1 MKLLEKITIEGME
14 LKNRMAFPPITTAF
28 GAVDGCFTDI
38 EIAYMTERARGGAAL
53 VFTDGVAV
61 DRGHQ
66 LSVGANLPYFDND
79 RQISAYARFTD
90 ALRNE
95 GVKTCI
101 QLYHAGRQTTLAKRG
116 GKEPIAPSA
125 VSTKMLGLIPFPDAV
140 EMTKAD
146 IECAIRSFV
155 LAASRAKTAGFDAID
170 IDGGAGY
177 LIQQFMSPYTNKR
190 CDEWGGTFDKRMRFA
205 LEIVSRVREV
215 VGRNYPMVFDLPM
228 DEYVPGGITPDD
240 GVRIAL
246 ALEEAG
252 VNAFRV
258 HGVVLETYN
267 RMFPTMATPRGVN
280 APLGAMLKNR
290 LRAKVMLGQRIND
303 AILAE
308 KLLQDG
314 VCDII
319 LLGRAMLAD
328 PDFPAKVRTGRTREI
343 RKCLACNTC
352 VDQLGLNKPIRCAI
366 NARLGFEREYR
377 IRKTGESKTI
387 LVAGGGPA
395 GMEAARVAAM
405 AGHRVVLCEKKDALG
420 GQLLQASV
428 PPHKEELSNL
438 VEYLAG
444 QMEILGVDVRLKTML
459 DKGLIR
465 QMKPDAVI
473 ITTGAVPVLPPIPG
487 SDGKQVFLAKDV
499 IERHNDIQ
507 NKKVLIVGGGSVGA
521 ETAELLWSRGNKV
534 VVLEMLD
541 TIAADMG
548 LFLSLDFHERM
559 RNTNIMFIT
568 GARVKEI
575 RENGAIYEDPSGS
588 EHFME
593 TDLVVLAVGY
603 AADQTLARELED
615 MDVPVVI
622 AGDAVR
628 ARNIMNAVHEGF
640 HTARLLNENLEGG
653 R

>member
-1 MKLLEKITIEGME
+1 VKLLEKITVEGME

-38 EIAYMTERARGGAAL
+38 ETAYMIERAAAERPL
-53 VFTDGVAV
+53 FSRTAWLWTGITSSASE
-61 DRGHQ
+61 Q
-66 LSVGANLPYFDND
+66 IYLISNND
-79 RQISAYARFTD
+79 RQISSYARYTD

-215 VGRNYPMVFDLPM
+215 VGRSYPMVFDLPM

-240 GVRIAL
+240 GVQIAL

-267 RMFPTMATPRGVN
+267 RMFPTMAAPRGVN

-290 LRAKVMLGQRIND
+290 LRAKVMLGQRINEPL
-303 AILAE
+303 LAE
-308 KLLQDG
+308 KCCRTAL
-314 VCDII
+314 CDII

-328 PDFPAKVRTGRTREI
+328 PDFPVKVKTGRTR
-343 RKCLACNTC
+343 KL
-352 VDQLGLNKPIRCAI
+352 
-366 NARLGFEREYR
+366 
-377 IRKTGESKTI
+377 ES
-387 LVAGGGPA
+387 
-395 GMEAARVAAM
+395 
-405 AGHRVVLCEKKDALG
+405 
-420 GQLLQASV
+420 
-428 PPHKEELSNL
+428 
-438 VEYLAG
+438 
-444 QMEILGVDVRLKTML
+444 
-459 DKGLIR
+459 
-465 QMKPDAVI
+465 
-473 ITTGAVPVLPPIPG
+473 VLPATP
-487 SDGKQVFLAKDV
+487 A
-499 IERHNDIQ
+499 
-507 NKKVLIVGGGSVGA
+507 
-521 ETAELLWSRGNKV
+521 
-534 VVLEMLD
+534 
-541 TIAADMG
+541 
-548 LFLSLDFHERM
+548 
-559 RNTNIMFIT
+559 
-568 GARVKEI
+568 
-575 RENGAIYEDPSGS
+575 
-588 EHFME
+588 
-593 TDLVVLAVGY
+593 
-603 AADQTLARELED
+603 
-615 MDVPVVI
+615 
-622 AGDAVR
+622 
-628 ARNIMNAVHEGF
+628 
-640 HTARLLNENLEGG
+640 
-653 R
+653 